1 MLHNKIMTYKSDK
14 EKREK
19 GMQILNRLGFLE
31 KSGTPIAPDFMNHI
45 IEMLYGDIWSREE
58 VIDIKERSLITLSVL
73 VALNRENELKMH
85 FRGAR
90 NLEISKEKIEEMILH
105 VGHYSGI
112 PTGVSA
118 NQILNDVW
126 SEMDKESE

>member
-1 MLHNKIMTYKSDK
+1 MSYKSDK
-14 EKREK
+14 TKREK
-19 GMQILNRLGFLE
+19 GMQILNRLGFLK
-31 KSGTPIAPDFMNHI
+31 KSGNPIAPDFMDHI

-58 VIDIKERSLITLSVL
+58 IINIEERSLITLAVL

-85 FRGAR
+85 IRGAR

-126 SEMDKESE
+126 SEMDNESD

>member
-1 MLHNKIMTYKSDK
+1 MLHNKIMAYKNDK
-14 EKREK
+14 NKREK
-19 GMQILNRLGFLE
+19 GMQILNRMGFL
-31 KSGTPIAPDFMNHI
+31 KSSGTPISSDFMDHI
-45 IEMLYGDIWSREE
+45 IEMLYGDIWSREDI
-58 VIDIKERSLITLSVL
+58 IDIKERSLITLAVL

-90 NLEISKEKIEEMILH
+90 NIGITKEKIEEMILH

-126 SEMDKESE
+126 AQMDNESD

>member
-14 EKREK
+14 DKREK

-31 KSGTPIAPDFMNHI
+31 KSGTPIAPDFMDHI

-58 VIDIKERSLITLSVL
+58 MIDIKERSLITLSVL

-90 NLEISKEKIEEMILH
+90 NLAISKEKIEEMILH
-105 VGHYSGI
+105 VAHYSGF
-112 PTGVSA
+112 PTAVSA
-118 NQILNDVW
+118 SQLLNKIWDEEKK
-126 SEMDKESE
+126 S

>member
-1 MLHNKIMTYKSDK
+1 MAYKNDK
-14 EKREK
+14 NKREK
-19 GMQILNRLGFLE
+19 GMQILNRMGFL
-31 KSGTPIAPDFMNHI
+31 KSSGTPISSDFMDHI
-45 IEMLYGDIWSREE
+45 IEMLYGDIWSREDI
-58 VIDIKERSLITLSVL
+58 IDIKERSLITLAVL

-90 NLEISKEKIEEMILH
+90 NIGITKEKIEEMILH

-126 SEMDKESE
+126 AQMDNESD

>member
-1 MLHNKIMTYKSDK
+1 
-14 EKREK
+14 
-19 GMQILNRLGFLE
+19 MQILNRMGFL
-31 KSGTPIAPDFMNHI
+31 KNSGTPISSDFMDHI
-45 IEMLYGDIWSREE
+45 IEMLYGDIWSREDI
-58 VIDIKERSLITLSVL
+58 IDIKERSLITLAVL

-90 NLEISKEKIEEMILH
+90 NIGITKEKIEEMILH

-126 SEMDKESE
+126 AQMDNESD